1 MSDAL
6 SWIDSAKRPAHR
18 ILPNK
23 IVRREY
29 DFESQQYCENQRPTA
44 WPFEPGKGEEQ
55 DGIHLIAS
63 CMQQQLLS
71 CEPLERWKPGP
82 PLVKVKSIECAYQ
95 PLHRQ
100 QPEAYFKSRHAG
112 KSKPPRV
119 KGLIWGTKINRDEE
133 ANSESSSPQ
142 DRGCAFCAAP
152 CMVDNLLINGTQA
165 TANG

>member
-82 PLVKVKSIECAYQ
+82 PLVKVKEYRMRLSA
-95 PLHRQ
+95 L
-100 QPEAYFKSRHAG
+100 A
-112 KSKPPRV
+112 PPTAR
-119 KGLIWGTKINRDEE
+119 GLFQI
-133 ANSESSSPQ
+133 
-142 DRGCAFCAAP
+142 AP
-152 CMVDNLLINGTQA
+152 CRKIKTTKGQRTHLGDQNQSG
-165 TANG
+165 